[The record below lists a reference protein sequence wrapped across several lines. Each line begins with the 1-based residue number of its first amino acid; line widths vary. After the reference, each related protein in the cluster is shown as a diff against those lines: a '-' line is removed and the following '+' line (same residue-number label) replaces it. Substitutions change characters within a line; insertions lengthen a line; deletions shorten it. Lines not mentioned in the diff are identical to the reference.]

1 MGVYVF
7 RGMPPQSSRCED
19 AGLQP
24 WLERKFFPTGQEMNV
39 YILYSVTAL
48 GVLLSLFSIL
58 FILLG
63 KSVVGTERS
72 SQTLKL
78 GGIEART
85 NSVMAL
91 LIVSVVTA
99 VLPLCLEF
107 YLILTGVISVVRQ
120 SPEATPISEVIPMPG
135 IITPALNTTIS
146 GRICEALKGKYR
158 LHSDYVFS
166 EGAGTRLT
174 AKRASWNAKDCEP
187 SKEAGN
193 FVLKGEESTD
203 YDIEVF
209 IKDKNERA
217 ATGTYTYSSEVLIGA
232 SGRLISRVFEIA
244 KDPPGLERYHI
255 DLKKNDLIKD
265 QSDIDK
271 KIKTALEI
279 RDKKY
284 EGVTARYC
292 TPALSTT
299 AGRTVFVFICEG
311 YTRVMVELY

>member
-1 MGVYVF
+1 
-7 RGMPPQSSRCED
+7 
-19 AGLQP
+19 
-24 WLERKFFPTGQEMNV
+24 MNA

-58 FILLG
+58 FIFLG
-63 KSVVGTERS
+63 KSAAGTGNG
-72 SQTLKL
+72 SQTLKF

-85 NSVMAL
+85 NAVMTL

-99 VLPLCLEF
+99 LLPLCLEF
-107 YLILTGVISVVRQ
+107 YLILTGAMGAARQ
-120 SPEATPISEVIPMPG
+120 SPEAVPISEAIPMPR
-135 IITPALNTTIS
+135 ITPALNTTVS

-174 AKRASWNAKDCEP
+174 AKRASWNATDCEP
-187 SKEAGN
+187 SKEPGN

-203 YDIEVF
+203 YDIEV
-209 IKDKNERA
+209 IIQDKYERV
-217 ATGTYTYSSEVLIGA
+217 ATGTYTYSSEILIGA
-232 SGRLISRVFEIA
+232 SGRLISRVFEVA
-244 KDPPGLERYHI
+244 KDPPSLERYYI
-255 DLKKNDLIKD
+255 DLKKNGLIKN
-265 QSDIDK
+265 QSDIDE

-284 EGVTARYC
+284 EGVATKYC